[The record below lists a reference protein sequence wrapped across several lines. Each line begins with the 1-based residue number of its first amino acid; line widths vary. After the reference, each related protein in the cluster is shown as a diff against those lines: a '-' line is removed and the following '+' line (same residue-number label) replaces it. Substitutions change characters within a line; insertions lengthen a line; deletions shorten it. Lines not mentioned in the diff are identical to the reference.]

1 MTQGL
6 TDFLNIALPIFSLL
20 SSLFFGWFLNRTKAK
35 VVKEVKKEFSLSK
48 EGFAFLELP
57 KYKYTIMK

>member
-20 SSLFFGWFLNRTKAK
+20 SILFFGWFLNKTKAK
-35 VVKEVKKEFSLSK
+35 FVKEVKKEFSLSQK
-48 EGFAFLELP
+48 GLAFIELP